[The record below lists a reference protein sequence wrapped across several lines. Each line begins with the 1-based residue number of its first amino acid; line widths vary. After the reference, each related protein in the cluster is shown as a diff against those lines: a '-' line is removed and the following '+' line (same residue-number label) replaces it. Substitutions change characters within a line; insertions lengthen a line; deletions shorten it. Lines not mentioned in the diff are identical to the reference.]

1 MKRAITT
8 TALWA
13 AFILMAESLKLPEQV
28 VFTKTPTQGQ
38 GTVRRYTH
46 ELAQDV
52 DELLRIAQDLNL
64 DIWHHDSKQLDI
76 YFPTTTTASMHPAL
90 HRNTSY
96 FEPYSEVPSPQLLA
110 QNAVGWN
117 ISDLR
122 ASTFHLSY
130 HPLYEIDSFLEEMA
144 NEWPDLVEL
153 IDIGASAEG
162 RKTLAVKIARTD
174 LNKKGKRVKKFA
186 YVIQGAQHAREWIAT
201 ATALY
206 FANTLVVQKPKSLSH
221 HKLLDHFDFYIIP
234 TPNPD
239 GYEYTW
245 TEDRFWYK
253 NRQSLGSD
261 ERCFG
266 LDLNRNWGYQWSEE
280 TDFAGK
286 PPKKKLPKDKC
297 SHWYPGSRPFEAPEV
312 VNVATFVSSL
322 KRKMAFLD
330 LRSYGQMLS
339 TPYSYSCHDL
349 PADAEDLLEAAMG
362 AAQAA
367 KKLYGTS
374 IQTGMLCEMLYPA
387 PGNIIDW
394 MYGSANVKFSFA
406 AHLPDTGTYGF
417 SLPPTWIKPV
427 GEEVG
432 KIIDYLAKFIV
443 NQHPQV

>member
-1 MKRAITT
+1 
-8 TALWA
+8 
-13 AFILMAESLKLPEQV
+13 MAESLKLPEQV

-52 DELLRIAQDLNL
+52 DELLRIAQVSIFPLYMNALDPVVQDLNL

-76 YFPTTTTASMHPAL
+76 YFPTTTTAGMHPAL

-96 FEPYSEVPSPQLLA
+96 FEPYSGVPSPQLLA

-186 YVIQGAQHAREWIAT
+186 YVIQGAQHAREVRIGWRSVSGPSLILSQWIAT

-221 HKLLDHFDFYIIP
+221 HKLLDHFVRIRAVPRFY
-234 TPNPD
+234 
-239 GYEYTW
+239 
-245 TEDRFWYK
+245 
-253 NRQSLGSD
+253 
-261 ERCFG
+261 CF
-266 LDLNRNWGYQWSEE
+266 
-280 TDFAGK
+280 
-286 PPKKKLPKDKC
+286 
-297 SHWYPGSRPFEAPEV
+297 
-312 VNVATFVSSL
+312 
-322 KRKMAFLD
+322 
-330 LRSYGQMLS
+330 
-339 TPYSYSCHDL
+339 
-349 PADAEDLLEAAMG
+349 
-362 AAQAA
+362 
-367 KKLYGTS
+367 
-374 IQTGMLCEMLYPA
+374 
-387 PGNIIDW
+387 
-394 MYGSANVKFSFA
+394 
-406 AHLPDTGTYGF
+406 
-417 SLPPTWIKPV
+417 
-427 GEEVG
+427 
-432 KIIDYLAKFIV
+432 
-443 NQHPQV
+443 